1 MKKTAILSMLTGF
14 ALMLSYV
21 ESLFVLTPGIPGI
34 KLGLANLAVVLCL
47 ELYGRRDALLV
58 NVARVLLSSF
68 LFGNMYVVLYS
79 LAGALV
85 SFAAMSA
92 AKRFSGFSLIGVSV
106 CGGVFHNVG
115 QLFTAMAVVQTVQ
128 VIYYLPWLLI
138 AGCLTGILIGFLAME
153 VLKHVRIYDRE
164 SGRGD

>member
-21 ESLFVLTPGIPGI
+21 ESLIPLAPGIPGI
-34 KLGLANLAVVLCL
+34 KLGLANLAAVLCM

-79 LAGALV
+79 LAGALI
-85 SFAAMSA
+85 SFAAMA
-92 AKRFSGFSLIGVSV
+92 FLKRFDCFSLIGVSV
-106 CGGVFHNVG
+106 AGGVFHNIG
-115 QLFTAMAVVQTVQ
+115 QLLVAMAVVRTVRI
-128 VIYYLPWLLI
+128 VYYLPWLLI
-138 AGCLTGILIGFLAME
+138 AGCLTGILTGILALE
-153 VLKHVRIYDRE
+153 VLKHVRVYDRK
-164 SGRGD
+164 GG